1 MEPEQSTFARLAPT
15 VSSTLVE
22 LVCGFEVEDANH
34 IDADYSGLF
43 RRLRK
48 DIELLHLQIAA
59 IIDNNQ
65 QISAAAVFPF
75 LCRKFLET
83 SLTSILARI
92 DPLRVLSVRKHQ
104 KLENYDHGKPNVSS
118 ISWTGDIL
126 PAEKP
131 PNSSEIWDSASLKK
145 GTERSL
151 LGWHIGNAVF
161 DPGLRWIVDNSTTT
175 SDWIRKLGDRENPFA
190 WIKGSIGPIYSTLSK
205 GVHAEYL
212 LDEEVAFDD
221 ASIRQLVSDSYMLVC
236 LLSAATHAT
245 PYFARPMQPVVA
257 LTHLAEIERIFNE

>member
-15 VSSTLVE
+15 VSSTLAE

-151 LGWHIGNAVF
+151 LGWHIPESVTSHQIIL
-161 DPGLRWIVDNSTTT
+161 DSPLKSTT
-175 SDWIRKLGDRENPFA
+175 
-190 WIKGSIGPIYSTLSK
+190 
-205 GVHAEYL
+205 
-212 LDEEVAFDD
+212 
-221 ASIRQLVSDSYMLVC
+221 
-236 LLSAATHAT
+236 
-245 PYFARPMQPVVA
+245 
-257 LTHLAEIERIFNE
+257 